1 MRRPL
6 HNTENGA
13 AHWSRL
19 AHDLLPWCWGRTA
32 IPQLVCET
40 LALPS
45 GIKGSIM
52 ATKQPMVTAVFRD
65 RANAQMVYDEL
76 MARGYTQKEINV
88 LMSDATR
95 ATYYAENRES
105 IKPSTHAAEGM
116 AAGGV
121 IGTAIGATLAAVV
134 AIGTSFAFAGLP
146 LVIAGPIVAAFAGA
160 GAGAVSG
167 GIIGGLIG
175 LGLSESN
182 AK

>member
-1 MRRPL
+1 
-6 HNTENGA
+6 
-13 AHWSRL
+13 
-19 AHDLLPWCWGRTA
+19 
-32 IPQLVCET
+32 
-40 LALPS
+40 
-45 GIKGSIM
+45 M

-182 AK
+182 AKAYEAALRSGGTVIGVVPHSSEEMSQIMHLFEEHRGENVCQC